1 MTHTLRFH
9 VSDRSLELRTQDH
22 AAYTALAAVWESCR
36 EPMVPACSAHVMEV
50 RPEGTRVRFWL
61 DGEKSGRTV
70 APETLLPSLD
80 LAIYEQLA
88 SWSSPGRALLHG
100 ACLVGANNSVL
111 ITGPSGAGKSS
122 LAWAGIERGYHYAC
136 DEIAVSDGASVWG
149 ISRAVLYDL
158 APDGAVLP
166 PWIEGA
172 DTAAYRLLDNFGRRC
187 ALPLRKPPPAQ
198 IVRAA
203 WPCSQT
209 HIVVARRGAK
219 TRLGAL
225 DPLLALHLLY
235 QERWGDE
242 HIELRDLV
250 HRDRCFELEWSEPA
264 AAWDLIAPQIG
275 PPPALVPTSAQRR

>member
-1 MTHTLRFH
+1 MMHTLRFH

-22 AAYTALAAVWESCR
+22 AAHTALAAVWESCA
-36 EPMVPACSAHVMEV
+36 EPMVPTSRAHLLEV
-50 RPEGTRVRFWL
+50 RPEGPRVRLWL
-61 DGEKSGRTV
+61 DGERSGRTV
-70 APETLLPSLD
+70 APDALLPSLD

-88 SWSSPGRALLHG
+88 DWSSPGRALLHG
-100 ACLVGANNSVL
+100 ACLVGATASVL

-122 LAWAGIERGYHYAC
+122 LAWAGIQRGYHYAC

-158 APDGAVLP
+158 APEGGVLP

-172 DTAAYRLLDNFGRRC
+172 DTTAYRLLDNFGRRC
-187 ALPLRKPPPAQ
+187 ALPLRKPPRAQ
-198 IVRAA
+198 IVRAP
-203 WPCSQT
+203 WPCART
-209 HIVVARRGAK
+209 HIVVARRGPK
-219 TRLGAL
+219 TRLGTL

-264 AAWDLIAPQIG
+264 AAWDLLAPQIG
-275 PPPALVPTSAQRR
+275 PPPAPAPTSARGR